1 MEKPFDIFWFGDN
14 GPSWIEAVETLEVAK
29 AHIEKFPQN
38 NSGGYGVL
46 DQRNGRRTFFA
57 VKKITVRKGK
67 PQASSSAVR

>member
-29 AHIEKFPQN
+29 AHIEKFPQK

-46 DQRNGRRTFFA
+46 DQRNGRRTAFA
-57 VKKITVRKGK
+57 VKKRTVRKAQGSGD
-67 PQASSSAVR
+67 ALS